1 MKNII
6 DPSMHPLDKLF
17 IKIPLTTYFENKK
30 YDKGVVKK
38 ETEENKTI
46 EELECG
52 V

>member
-1 MKNII
+1 
-6 DPSMHPLDKLF
+6 MHPLDKLF
-17 IKIPLTTYFENKK
+17 INIPLNTYFENKK

-38 ETEENKTI
+38 GMEENKTI